1 MPRWDFLQNLMK
13 NKGVTVMAKFQPEQ
27 KKSVNANHEVV
38 SVSIPIDVQP
48 QFYALLGKVR
58 GSRSG
63 LIAQM
68 IRFALSNME

>member
-1 MPRWDFLQNLMK
+1 MK

-27 KKSVNANHEVV
+27 KKLVKANRGGVCV
-38 SVSIPIDVQP
+38 TIPIDLQP
-48 QFYALLGKVR
+48 QFNALLGKVR

-63 LIAQM
+63 LVAQM